1 MENIKLA
8 ESELHSLKVQILEE
22 KLRVREAEID
32 FLKQAQISGNVS
44 AESRTVPEISSK
56 PVECYSTE
64 DQKDAAKP
72 LAEDIVNGFIRIAR
86 RNVDFLE
93 QARLIAEQKEKDLLD
108 KLEQQEK
115 VLLERERELAVVQ
128 SKIADDGEAAA
139 EQARLIAE
147 QKEKA
152 LLDKLEQQEKVLL
165 ERERELAAQAQD
177 AKRIEDTAALTAD
190 HLKQRETEIERL
202 LAQLHGMDEV
212 KDEKGDNVLVTSTQ
226 SVIEDEESA
235 DSSDSSSEDD
245 ELFTHEDLKAL
256 LGMDIEG
263 GAVADS
269 TAGTEG
275 GAVVDS
281 TAVASNNPPKQ
292 ILVAS
297 AQIENTAKG
306 TVALTEDDDFDL
318 QSEMIGLLDS
328 ALKDDSDEGGE
339 DEDEHDEE
347 FMNAIYGELM
357 N

>member
-93 QARLIAEQKEKDLLD
+93 QARLIAEQKEKD
-108 KLEQQEK
+108 
-115 VLLERERELAVVQ
+115 
-128 SKIADDGEAAA
+128 
-139 EQARLIAE
+139 
-147 QKEKA
+147 